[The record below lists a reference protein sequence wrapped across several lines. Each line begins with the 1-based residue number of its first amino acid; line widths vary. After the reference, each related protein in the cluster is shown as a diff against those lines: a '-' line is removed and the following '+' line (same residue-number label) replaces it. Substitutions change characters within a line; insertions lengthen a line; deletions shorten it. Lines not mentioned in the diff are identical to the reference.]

1 MIASHSTL
9 HSAFRHRHSA
19 FCILHFALSLAIAF
33 ATANAAPA
41 KLDRKAVAWF
51 PKEIQK
57 ASPTIAKRFDLARGV
72 EYGYVY
78 CTNLFG
84 HPGDVHAVRIE
95 LGKAKIRPHIDEGA
109 LNPDKKARL
118 RTTSAAAADTK
129 ALFSVNG
136 GFFKWS
142 DLIPYYRMKIDG
154 KILESNAGG
163 TLGLAFSN
171 DGKKVKVGRVKDDEL
186 ATWDNFMAGE
196 GLLTGGKC
204 ALDGKKPEGVK
215 TKPAAPRT
223 LLGMDAE
230 GKYLWV
236 LVTGGRKTGKMPSM
250 GLSYHDG
257 ADLLR
262 WFGCTE
268 GVNMDG
274 GGSTTLVVR
283 EDALK
288 GVKSPATPEAHPAK
302 TKGYVILNCTSDGQ
316 ERAVLDHI
324 QFLDAK

>member
-1 MIASHSTL
+1 MHTIMEKTYSKGLAGLLLATALTIAGGAAAAPDEKDLLWFPQQIRDASPE
-9 HSAFRHRHSA
+9 
-19 FCILHFALSLAIAF
+19 IATRFDF
-33 ATANAAPA
+33 AT
-41 KLDRKAVAWF
+41 
-51 PKEIQK
+51 
-57 ASPTIAKRFDLARGV
+57 GV

-78 CTNLFG
+78 CRDLFG

-95 LGKAKIRPHIDEGA
+95 LGKAKLRPHIDEGA
-109 LNPDKKARL
+109 LLPDKKGRL
-118 RTTSAAAADTK
+118 KTTSAAAAAHK

-154 KILESNAGG
+154 VLLPSNSGG
-163 TLGLAFSN
+163 TFGLAFSN
-171 DGKKVKVGRVKDDEL
+171 DGSRIKVGRVKDDQL
-186 ATWDNFMAGE
+186 PLWDNFMAGE

-204 ALDGKKPEGVK
+204 ALDGKKPEGIK

-230 GKYLWV
+230 GKFLWV
-236 LVTGGRKTGKMPSM
+236 IVTGGRKTGKKPSM
-250 GLSYHDG
+250 GLSYHDA
-257 ADLLR
+257 ADLLA

-274 GGSTTLVVR
+274 GGSTTLAVR
-283 EDALK
+283 ADALGK
-288 GVKSPATPEAHPAK
+288 AGDPATPEAHPAAAAD
-302 TKGYVILNCTSDGQ
+302 GYVILNCTSDGN

-324 QFLDAK
+324 QFWDAKSK